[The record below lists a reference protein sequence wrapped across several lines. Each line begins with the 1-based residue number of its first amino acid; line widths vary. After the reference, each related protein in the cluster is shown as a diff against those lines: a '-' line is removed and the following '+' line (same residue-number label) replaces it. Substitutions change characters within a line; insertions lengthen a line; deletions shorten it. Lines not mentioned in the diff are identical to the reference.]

1 MDYPICGHASSLVPV
16 NTPFNFTLS
25 NEQYVKYCSIAVTS
39 YSIPL
44 FDNKLPTPGI
54 NGIDLF
60 ANRQVA
66 CMLVAD
72 VPSLWNFLFKN
83 N

>member
-1 MDYPICGHASSLVPV
+1 MVHPICGHASSLAPEK
-16 NTPFNFTLS
+16 TPFNFTLS
-25 NEQYVKYCSIAVTS
+25 NEQYVEYCSIVDTS
-39 YSIPL
+39 YSKPL

-60 ANRQVA
+60 ANQQVA
-66 CMLVAD
+66 CILVAD